1 MLVHTVKSELE
12 CFHQHTTK
20 NETKDI
26 ILYHKPYNV
35 TYNALKDML
44 CTLRAPV
51 HCVHMQSSIV
61 EQHM

>member
-1 MLVHTVKSELE
+1 MLVHSGKSDLG

-35 TYNALKDML
+35 MYSALKDTI
-44 CTLRAPV
+44 CTLHAPV
-51 HCVHMQSSIV
+51 HCVHMQSSII